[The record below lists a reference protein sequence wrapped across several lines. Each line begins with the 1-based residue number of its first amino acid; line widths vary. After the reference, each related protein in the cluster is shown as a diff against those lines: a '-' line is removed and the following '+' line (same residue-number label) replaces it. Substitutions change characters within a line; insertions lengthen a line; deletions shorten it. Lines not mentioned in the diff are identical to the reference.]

1 MTTYAQWR
9 SPSSRPETGS
19 TGSYGL
25 PRKYDIRVVDQFYSY
40 CQAVSRT
47 DQHRATA
54 ARSQEAMKLN
64 LWKSIVAGSLVFY
77 YLVERVAQAM
87 SLY

>member
-9 SPSSRPETGS
+9 SPSRRLEIRPES
-19 TGSYGL
+19 T

-47 DQHRATA
+47 DQQRAA
-54 ARSQEAMKLN
+54 AAKSHEAMKLN
-64 LWKSIVAGSLVFY
+64 LWKSIIAGSLVCY

>member
-9 SPSSRPETGS
+9 SPSGRPESGFS
-19 TGSYGL
+19 SQS
-25 PRKYDIRVVDQFYSY
+25 RKYDIRVVDQFYSY
-40 CQAVSRT
+40 CQAVSRA
-47 DQHRATA
+47 DQYRAA
-54 ARSQEAMKLN
+54 AAKSQEAMKLN
-64 LWKSIVAGSLVFY
+64 LWKSIIAGSLVCY

>member
-19 TGSYGL
+19 YSQ

-40 CQAVSRT
+40 CQAVSMT
-47 DQHRATA
+47 DQQRAAA

-64 LWKSIVAGSLVFY
+64 LWKSIIAGSLVCY

>member
-9 SPSSRPETGS
+9 SPSSRLEIGPDS
-19 TGSYGL
+19 M

-47 DQHRATA
+47 DQHRAAA

-64 LWKSIVAGSLVFY
+64 LWKTMLAGSLVCY

>member
-9 SPSSRPETGS
+9 SPSSRLEIRAES
-19 TGSYGL
+19 T

-47 DQHRATA
+47 DQHRTA
-54 ARSQEAMKLN
+54 AAKSQEAMKLN
-64 LWKSIVAGSLVFY
+64 LWKSIIAGSLVCY